1 MKNTGNNF
9 QMYRTRF
16 LVKAKRLTRRTKFV
30 DALGHE
36 HQGVKGDYLIE
47 GCDGTRR
54 IAQQKFFEDVY
65 VIMELPPDG
74 RQSSTEAIS
83 SLLKPGRKKN
93 VESHRPKHESR
104 RLIA

>member
-1 MKNTGNNF
+1 MANDF

-36 HQGVKGDYLIE
+36 QQGVRGDYLIE
-47 GCDGTRR
+47 GGDGTRR
-54 IAQQKFFEDVY
+54 IAQRKFFEDVY
-65 VIMELPPDG
+65 VIMELPSEG
-74 RQSSTEAIS
+74 QTTLIEVSQ
-83 SLLKPGRKKN
+83 KKN
-93 VESHRPKHESR
+93 VENHRPKQESR